1 MKIEELSLSA
11 IKPYER
17 NPRKND
23 SAVNGVAESIK
34 QFGFKQPIVID
45 KNNVIVAGHTRYKA
59 AKQLGLNSVPCVR
72 ADDLTTEQVKA
83 YRILDNKLNELATWD
98 LSSLDS
104 ELSEFN
110 FDFGSFDIQFPDF
123 DFATENS
130 RDSSSIQGFTP
141 ATNVGNVE
149 QQSLSGVEVYS
160 GTPNNQSLQNEDASC
175 LPEELQGIDL
185 APNPIQKIEGT
196 NKTLLDRVI
205 IVFPAEKK
213 QVIADLLGLE
223 KIDKVVYSYEEINC
237 GD

>member
-98 LSSLDS
+98 FQALGD
-104 ELSEFN
+104 ELNSFDFDFETFNFN
-110 FDFGSFDIQFPDF
+110 FDYEKDF
-123 DFATENS
+123 DTFFDDNS
-130 RDSSSIQGFTP
+130 YKQKESADSSVTKYQIIITYDTEEERDQFH
-141 ATNVGNVE
+141 E
-149 QQSLSGVEVYS
+149 YLE
-160 GTPNNQSLQNEDASC
+160 NE
-175 LPEELQGIDL
+175 GIEH
-185 APNPIQKIEGT
+185 NCKRIKI
-196 NKTLLDRVI
+196 
-205 IVFPAEKK
+205 
-213 QVIADLLGLE
+213 
-223 KIDKVVYSYEEINC
+223 
-237 GD
+237 